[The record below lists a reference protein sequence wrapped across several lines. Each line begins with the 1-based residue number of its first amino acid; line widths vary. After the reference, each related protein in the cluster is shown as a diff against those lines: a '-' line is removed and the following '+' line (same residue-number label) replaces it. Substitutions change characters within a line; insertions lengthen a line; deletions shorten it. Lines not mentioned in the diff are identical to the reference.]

1 MLAIACLLLLPIAL
15 GYLTSWRMAVLREAL
30 RREEEEVAR
39 LASRYHGLREE
50 LRRARSLKRQHEVR
64 RAFVT
69 SDIQSERRKLEAL
82 RRPSTSAESV
92 RIAA

>member
-1 MLAIACLLLLPIAL
+1 MLAIACLLVLPIVL
-15 GYLTSWRMAVLREAL
+15 GYLTSWRMALLRDAF

-39 LASRYHGLREE
+39 LRSRYIALREE
-50 LRRARSLKRQHEVR
+50 LRRARSLQRQHEVR

-69 SDIQSERRKLEAL
+69 SDIRSERRKLEAL
-82 RRPSTSAESV
+82 RRPPTSESV